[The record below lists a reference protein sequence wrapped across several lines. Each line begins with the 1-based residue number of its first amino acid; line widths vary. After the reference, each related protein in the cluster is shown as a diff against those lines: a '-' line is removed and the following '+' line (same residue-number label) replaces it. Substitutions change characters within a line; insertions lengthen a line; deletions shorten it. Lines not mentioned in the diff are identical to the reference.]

1 MNKTKTLKNTSK
13 YHRIGQKEVPGNLP
27 NFNKGVD
34 MTVERETLQNYLN
47 DQLKKLIELQK
58 KIAFTK
64 PNEASDSEALG
75 LLVSKQC
82 KWQGDDIFNVSYRA
96 FEDSNYH
103 SFNTNFEQLWEKQ

>member
-1 MNKTKTLKNTSK
+1 MRNKLDIKSK
-13 YHRIGQKEVPGNLP
+13 GGEA
-27 NFNKGVD
+27 
-34 MTVERETLQNYLN
+34 MVERETLQNYLN

-82 KWQGDDIFNVSYRA
+82 KWQGDDIFDVSYRA

-103 SFNTNFEQLWEKQ
+103 SFNTNFKQLWRNQ